1 MSKKNKNKWIQ
12 INNKTIIKA
21 AAKFL
26 AIESN
31 LDEIHPVYVERK
43 GLSLRATSEEGDYLV
58 ENVPSD
64 IMEYF
69 KKSSWSDTE
78 YNSINKLLSKKCASN
93 VPDEVIDDNLK
104 ELFPD
109 AKVEHEKHLRSIQVK
124 IITTKQ
130 PIITHKE
137 EIRISKGDTQHVLEQ
152 IRSYLINKN
161 IPKQILDDQRNTLL
175 SQCYEYADK
184 KLKDSLAKIVDGR
197 CENDKIIVT
206 NDFGTYA
213 ILVNAEGLKEF
224 HDLYRPNIIENQQPD
239 IAFSVDSEK
248 EKENADK
255 YIKSQVR
262 TFLDRDYL
270 IELSQAAK
278 DLQKTFPGH
287 DVIDFVASLQNPKWF
302 DFSIKRY
309 SNDIKNVGSFN
320 FAEQR
325 CCINNPYGKIEITQD
340 QDGKL
345 VCTAIDNKYCKKIR
359 EYAGN
364 IDTYQ
369 RISFFIKK
377 LDEYNLVKV
386 TCKSGHGVLVGETK
400 FTFTHQNGF
409 SQVSEY
415 KGNGLGDSFE
425 VWSESIIS
433 MMKCAA
439 DSCLERD
446 EERKRKVK
454 ENFSRY
460 IGDYL
465 AWDIINLV
473 KKNNKCITP
482 TAIAEAL
489 RGRKIQLNVHVSLTE
504 ACGKYN
510 FLEEETIKERVYDL
524 CYAGVLYIEEAK
536 NTYTRFDII
545 HVNNN
550 ADFYLSIPMMSDTP
564 IDELKEKEYRSSAET
579 YRLWI
584 SEKDPS
590 SLEDNLRTIEL
601 MQDYVF
607 VCQHIAEIANYFKL
621 APKETMTYIH
631 MLENNES
638 SKTMKRILKKIRRRV
653 SDCGNSEGSDSDT
666 GEKEE
671 GE

>member
-12 INNKTIIKA
+12 ITNKTIIKA

-58 ENVPSD
+58 ENVPPD

-93 VPDEVIDDNLK
+93 VPNEVIDDNLK

-124 IITTKQ
+124 IETTKQ

-137 EIRISKGDTQHVLEQ
+137 EIRISKGDTQHILDQ
-152 IRSYLINKN
+152 IRSYLIGKN
-161 IPKQILDDQRNTLL
+161 IPKQILDDQRNALL
-175 SQCYEYADK
+175 AQCYEYADK
-184 KLKDSLAKIVDGR
+184 KLKDSLAKIVAGR
-197 CENDKIIVT
+197 CENDKIVVT

-213 ILVNAEGLKEF
+213 ILVDAEGLKEF

-262 TFLDRDYL
+262 TFLDSDYL
-270 IELSQAAK
+270 IKLSQAAK

-302 DFSIKRY
+302 DISIKRY
-309 SNDIKNVGSFN
+309 SKDIKNVGIFN

-345 VCTAIDNKYCKKIR
+345 VCAAIDNKYGKKIR
-359 EYAGN
+359 EFAGN

-386 TCKSGHGVLVGETK
+386 ICKSGHGVLVGETK

-415 KGNGLGDSFE
+415 KGNGLGDSFK

-465 AWDIINLV
+465 SWDIINLV

-489 RGRKIQLNVHVSLTE
+489 RGRKVHLNVHVTLTE

-524 CYAGVLYIEEAK
+524 YRSGVLYIEEAK

-545 HVNNN
+545 HVNSN
-550 ADFYLSIPMMSDTP
+550 ADFYLSIPMTSDAP
-564 IDELKEKEYRSSAET
+564 IDELKEKENRSSAET

-601 MQDYVF
+601 MQDHVF
-607 VCQHIAEIANYFKL
+607 ACQHIAEIADYFRL
-621 APKETMTYIH
+621 APKETMTYIQ
-631 MLENNES
+631 MLEKNES
-638 SKTMKRILKKIRRRV
+638 SKTMKRILKEVRRRV
-653 SDCGNSEGSDSDT
+653 SDCGANTGSDSDT